1 MYSFI
6 ENLQRSLMQ
15 IQDPGREEKTVPSKE
30 ERKADYFKSLLSSG
44 EYFGCAFSR
53 LTNSL

>member
-30 ERKADYFKSLLSSG
+30 EGKADYFKSLLSSG